1 MGQPKSFE
9 EVSLS
14 GALIFQR
21 GLTALASLPLFPLS
35 LSPLVMQEPKSAHPF
50 VPSASSK
57 QSESR
62 PLVVD
67 LPKKFRYLDSW
78 RIVTCSVVAFF
89 FNLLALILNLSLIH
103 NKKLHVFPPA
113 IIGMIA
119 AAMALTSVALDI
131 LNTDPSTAPKRLMLP
146 AHARVILRQVTCFLA
161 FVPVIVTLVMLT
173 LQAINS
179 GGQFNAYL
187 NIQNAPS
194 VSLVLIDCLAL
205 VADLFLCATMASL
218 VWWPVHRAARS
229 SMILTSLL
237 QCTIATIL
245 IAVNWQPYVG
255 CVLRPTTTGTA
266 TFTLHQHVGALLFT
280 TAIFSFGICC
290 TIKEGDRINQ
300 VFTRFILFYTILAA
314 FTVFMLTVTLGLA
327 IHVII
332 DNSLSSIV
340 AEATL
345 MCNPTLSACALVLFG
360 VNFWAVNYL
369 QEPPPA
375 TLAVEQFDLNE
386 LSQVQRDAFA
396 KLINKHGKQVP
407 DAPGGEAAM
416 SLMHAY
422 CQSSLP
428 GMKCIVLRVYKP
440 SKVPE
445 KSQILNTIAA
455 NYSYED
461 DWAWRN
467 LDLEQM
473 AIRHRSTLMPEVP
486 EIVEPAKPEPP
497 KLSKKQQKK
506 IAKQKAENA
515 ANGGPVLPLSPITTP
530 EQLQAELE
538 FAQKLESTE
547 ALVMM
552 TQIDNYD
559 LTGTVKGLAGRIL
572 RRTLGAN
579 SYFKPL
585 CVRLGFLAF
594 HWPFRQATFYTSHT
608 RRPVARSAA
617 VLRAVAAWNSARPAQ
632 ERCAVLLDPTYQHG
646 DGERAIAPSGWQS
659 TPLPPSHVIDLR
671 PYKGKSLAEYL
682 KAIKY
687 RDQEGNFKR
696 AGGEV
701 IESEADFTPAQCE
714 EVMRL
719 WHQIAEKRVADGD
732 TAVLATPDEHML
744 MQLSGGPL
752 KTVGNKSDHRSLLFL
767 RAEGKT
773 IASCVLFRLGDTIT
787 SDLQG
792 LDYELARPL
801 KAYFVMMQHVIA
813 IALREGR
820 SFVDFGPTTP
830 KPKCDIGCVSVGITG
845 AMYAVSPLI
854 RTAIRVAANKVTE
867 HLHE

>member
-1 MGQPKSFE
+1 MGQPKEFTE
-9 EVSLS
+9 
-14 GALIFQR
+14 
-21 GLTALASLPLFPLS
+21 
-35 LSPLVMQEPKSAHPF
+35 EPKSARPF
-50 VPSASSK
+50 M
-57 QSESR
+57 SESKSEAKTF
-62 PLVVD
+62 VAD
-67 LPKKFRYLDSW
+67 LPRKARYLESW
-78 RIVTCSVVAFF
+78 RIVICSVAAFLL
-89 FNLLALILNLSLIH
+89 NMLALILNLTLIQ

-113 IIGMIA
+113 IIGMVA
-119 AAMALTSVALDI
+119 AALALVSVAFDVI
-131 LNTDPSTAPKRLMLP
+131 SADPTTAPKRLVLSSQSRT
-146 AHARVILRQVTCFLA
+146 AIRQMTCFLA

-179 GGQFNAYL
+179 GGKFNSYL
-187 NIQNAPS
+187 NIQTAPGA
-194 VSLVLIDCLAL
+194 SLILVDCLAL

-229 SMILTSLL
+229 SMILSSLL

-245 IAVNWQPYVG
+245 IAVNWNPYIG
-255 CVLRPTTTGTA
+255 CILRPTTTGTA
-266 TFTLHQHVGALLFT
+266 TFTLHQHVGSLLFT

-290 TIKEGDRINQ
+290 TIKEGDRINK
-300 VFTRFILFYTILAA
+300 VFTRFILFYTILAC
-314 FTVFMLTVTLGLA
+314 FTVFMLLVTLGLA
-327 IHVII
+327 LHLYF
-332 DNSLSSIV
+332 DNSLKALVSD
-340 AEATL
+340 ATL
-345 MCNPTLSACALVLFG
+345 MCDPILSGCALILFG
-360 VNFWAVNYL
+360 VNFWATNFL
-369 QEPPPA
+369 QEPPPSS
-375 TLAVEQFDLNE
+375 LAVEKIDLNE

-396 KLINKHGKQVP
+396 KLINKHGKNIP
-407 DAPGGEAAM
+407 DAPNGEAAM
-416 SLMHAY
+416 SLMRAY
-422 CQSSLP
+422 CNANIP
-428 GMKCIVLRVYKP
+428 GMNCIVLRVYKP
-440 SKVPE
+440 SRIPDKT
-445 KSQILNTIAA
+445 QILNTMAV

-473 AIRHRSTLMPEVP
+473 AIRRQTLMPEIP
-486 EIVEPAKPEPP
+486 EIIEPAAPPPP

-506 IAKQKAENA
+506 IAKAKADNA
-515 ANGGPVLPLSPITTP
+515 ANGGPTIPLSPITSP

-559 LTGTVKGLAGRIL
+559 LTGTVKGVAGKIL
-572 RRTLGAN
+572 RRTLGGE

-594 HWPFRQATFYTSHT
+594 HWPFRAATFYTSHT

-617 VLRAVAAWNSARPAQ
+617 VLRAVAEWNTARPTN
-632 ERCAVLLDPTYQHG
+632 ERCSVLLDPTYQHG

-671 PYKGKSLAEYL
+671 PYKGKTLAEYL

-687 RDQEGNFKR
+687 RDQEANFKR

-701 IESEADFTPAQCE
+701 VESEGEFTEAQCE

-719 WHQIAEKRVADGD
+719 WHQIAEKRVAGGD
-732 TAVLATPDEHML
+732 TAVLATPDEGML
-744 MQLSGGPL
+744 MSLSGGP
-752 KTVGNKSDHRSLLFL
+752 KKEGKNDDRSLLFL

-773 IASCVLFRLGDTIT
+773 VASCVLFRLGDTIT

-845 AMYAVSPLI
+845 AMYAVSPII
-854 RTAIRVAANKVTE
+854 RTAIRVAASKVTE
-867 HLHE
+867 SLHE